1 MQKKSFNYVA
11 SGSRLER
18 VKFFDILDES
28 DEILSH
34 GKELNYTLEA
44 AKPLDGDLIR
54 WEIPFLLFRIIF
66 CEKQIDFQPVSGIS
80 GGIPLVCFVKHEYF
94 QLHIKPKLCQEICKI
109 LLQNF
114 CEKQTFIKNDEGEWY
129 GSYEELIEGKCLF
142 KEDKIIKLLKCR
154 SIDMLNSFLLAKGWL
169 SHELLYHVISYHY
182 RVEYRLSEKNDKE
195 IAILFREK
203 DLPTENSEFSHLDIM
218 IGFTILSCLYRGL
231 NLKQIKDG
239 LIKLKM
245 DPKRD
250 KNMLLRT
257 WVKENEEFPSWLNSF
272 TTLDLENENT
282 IEKAHIYLSRNFS
295 FIEYYLSG
303 IITEMTN
310 FDVSKYLIKNIDK
323 KFDGIVYFCD
333 RTSKIRVILS
343 HEQCIP
349 LSACH
354 IDNKKLF
361 VYLDEVH
368 TRGTDLKL
376 PLTARE
382 IVTLGKNM
390 NKDKLMRAV
399 MRLRDLDFKQS
410 RVWVGCR
417 YGCITPVD
425 D

>member
-1 MQKKSFNYVA
+1 MEKYSYTTDECKKQYHFCFHQ
-11 SGSRLER
+11 EQ
-18 VKFFDILDES
+18 FFQL
-28 DEILSH
+28 
-34 GKELNYTLEA
+34 ELNDINDSNILEQLRSNSSVA
-44 AKPLDGDLIR
+44 GYLKTGYNASKLEDCPVV
-54 WEIPFLLFRIIF
+54 FQ
-66 CEKQIDFQPVSGIS
+66 KDFQPVSGIS

-295 FIEYYLSG
+295 FIEYYLS
-303 IITEMTN
+303 N
-310 FDVSKYLIKNIDK
+310 FTFPNDTKYFEKNNLQETLI
-323 KFDGIVYFCD
+323 
-333 RTSKIRVILS
+333 
-343 HEQCIP
+343 H
-349 LSACH
+349 
-354 IDNKKLF
+354 
-361 VYLDEVH
+361 
-368 TRGTDLKL
+368 
-376 PLTARE
+376 
-382 IVTLGKNM
+382 
-390 NKDKLMRAV
+390 
-399 MRLRDLDFKQS
+399 
-410 RVWVGCR
+410 
-417 YGCITPVD
+417 
-425 D
+425 